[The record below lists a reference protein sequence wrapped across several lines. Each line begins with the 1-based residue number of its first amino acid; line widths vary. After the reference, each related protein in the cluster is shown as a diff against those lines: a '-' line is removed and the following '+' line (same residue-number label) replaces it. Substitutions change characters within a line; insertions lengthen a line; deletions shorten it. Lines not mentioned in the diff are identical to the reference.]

1 MASFMKRIEK
11 DMHHYILAVLLAV
24 FIVTDVRVPNTID
37 ELVNTLLGKV
47 LVIGGALALL
57 FAHPLV
63 GALGIIAAYRLIAQ
77 SRSVPHVGERT
88 KYSPRQYPP
97 RPPSLPRVPQK
108 TSHLSASNQFPMT
121 VEEEVIRKMLPIAA
135 GNLPR
140 PTFKPVLDRLHDA
153 AKITS

>member
-11 DMHHYILAVLLAV
+11 DMHHYILALLLAV
-24 FIVTDVRVPNTID
+24 FIVTDVTVPHTID

-77 SRSVPHVGERT
+77 SHSVPPVGERA
-88 KYSPRQYPP
+88 RYPP
-97 RPPSLPRVPQK
+97 RRASLPRIPPK
-108 TSHLSASNQFPMT
+108 TSHLSATNQFPMT
-121 VEEEVIRKMLPIAA
+121 VEEEVIRKMLPIAP
-135 GNLPR
+135 GHLPR
-140 PTFKPVLDRLHDA
+140 PTFKPILDKLHDA
-153 AKITS
+153 AKITN